1 MATSIKTSL
10 VCDGTVQTPSYIQPQ
25 AAGSA
30 NFSIDASST
39 GQTVAATNGTTITPL
54 GNANNFQGFL
64 LVTETAKYGYSGIFV
79 VGGGETILIGQ
90 NSGNIYSATAGAV
103 GKISVYI
110 NAGVLTVQNQTGFA
124 LQIRTVSL
132 RTFNQSSIT

>member
-39 GQTVAATNGTTITPL
+39 GQTMAATNGTTITPL
-54 GNANNFQGFL
+54 GNANNFQGLL
-64 LVTETAKYGYSGIFV
+64 LVSETNKYGHSGIFI
-79 VGGGETILIGQ
+79 VGGGEVVLVSQT
-90 NSGNIYSATAGAV
+90 SGNIFSTNAGAAN
-103 GKISVYI
+103 KISVYL
-110 NAGVLTVQNQTGFA
+110 NASVLTVQNQTGFA
-124 LQIRTVSL
+124 LQIRTISL
-132 RTFNQSSIT
+132 RTYNQSAIS